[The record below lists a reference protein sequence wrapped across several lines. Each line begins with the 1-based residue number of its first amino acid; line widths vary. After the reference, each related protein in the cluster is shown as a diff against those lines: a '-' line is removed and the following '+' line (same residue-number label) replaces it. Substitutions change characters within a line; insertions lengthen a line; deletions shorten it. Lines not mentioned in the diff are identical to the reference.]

1 MKHLS
6 LILIILILSCCPLH
20 PAYAFFDKDIRLLT
34 MRDGLAD
41 NTIPCIYK
49 DEDGFMWFGTDNG
62 LSRYDGK
69 TIQNFKPANTYVSI
83 AAIVRLSDDFLG
95 IVSDGYLYY
104 FNRKRETFLPIH
116 TESDTAIG
124 VFNVLPADDSSFW
137 GISGNRLIL
146 CQWEIQ
152 QGKEEEKTAVRV
164 RIQKTFQLLEE
175 KGEVF
180 SSLCYHEKAGS
191 GIWLTT
197 NRGNLILFHP
207 DTPGGVS
214 EDTADRRKNIT
225 SHFHLEQRRSCLGF
239 YHRQRHCPL
248 SHEVGAYGPDFVRRD
263 RKRESPFSY
272 RCLSDYI
279 YRQ

>member
-104 FNRKRETFLPIH
+104 FNRKREIFFRYILNQILP
-116 TESDTAIG
+116 
-124 VFNVLPADDSSFW
+124 
-137 GISGNRLIL
+137 
-146 CQWEIQ
+146 
-152 QGKEEEKTAVRV
+152 
-164 RIQKTFQLLEE
+164 
-175 KGEVF
+175 
-180 SSLCYHEKAGS
+180 
-191 GIWLTT
+191 
-197 NRGNLILFHP
+197 
-207 DTPGGVS
+207 
-214 EDTADRRKNIT
+214 
-225 SHFHLEQRRSCLGF
+225 
-239 YHRQRHCPL
+239 
-248 SHEVGAYGPDFVRRD
+248 
-263 RKRESPFSY
+263 
-272 RCLSDYI
+272 
-279 YRQ
+279 